1 MTMYFG
7 WRFYAGDISK
17 QLCYGAT
24 HDAKCKIFFGSNQE
38 VIMSLR
44 AEKN

>member
-24 HDAKCKIFFGSNQE
+24 HDAKCKILLEQSGGHDEFES
-38 VIMSLR
+38 
-44 AEKN
+44 EKN

>member
-1 MTMYFG
+1 MAMYFE

-24 HDAKCKIFFGSNQE
+24 HDANVKYFREQPGGHNEFE
-38 VIMSLR
+38 

>member
-24 HDAKCKIFFGSNQE
+24 HDAKYKIFSE
-38 VIMSLR
+38 ETRRS
-44 AEKN
+44 